1 MHHEVPYFMTELKN
15 HNNQEEGLKIFEINK
30 NIKLLNCELIRKLK
44 IFNKHY
50 YKQGNKWV

>member
-44 IFNKHY
+44 IFNNHY
-50 YKQGNKWV
+50 YKEGNKWV